1 MKEKL
6 FGTKDL
12 GPTSTPCLFFWKL
25 YRTKL
30 NTKQITMQLKQV
42 IQKIL
47 KHVMNNMLRIM
58 NINKHKLSNNIT
70 KHCKKWGTALH
81 SHHSPDLGGLIVMGG
96 PQNLDGLFHG
106 TAFFKVDGTMGY
118 PQKSGTPRISRH
130 RIPLREPCLK
140 DAWRTAL
147 TLKFFCGI
155 MLSFF

>member
-1 MKEKL
+1 
-6 FGTKDL
+6 
-12 GPTSTPCLFFWKL
+12 
-25 YRTKL
+25 
-30 NTKQITMQLKQV
+30 
-42 IQKIL
+42 
-47 KHVMNNMLRIM
+47 M
-58 NINKHKLSNNIT
+58 NINKHKLSKNIT
-70 KHCKKWGTALH
+70 NHCKKWGTALH

-155 MLSFF
+155 MLSFFFFLNVLRG

>member
-1 MKEKL
+1 
-6 FGTKDL
+6 
-12 GPTSTPCLFFWKL
+12 
-25 YRTKL
+25 
-30 NTKQITMQLKQV
+30 MQLKQV

-147 TLKFFCGI
+147 TLKFFLGI